1 MAAFKGNRSQAGS
14 DSNGGSKDCGG
25 VDMCDGR
32 GGCDRGGDNGNSS
45 GSDGG
50 GVRTRQKFHRRHENC
65 PDTFGLSFPT

>member
-32 GGCDRGGDNGNSS
+32 GGRDR
-45 GSDGG
+45 G